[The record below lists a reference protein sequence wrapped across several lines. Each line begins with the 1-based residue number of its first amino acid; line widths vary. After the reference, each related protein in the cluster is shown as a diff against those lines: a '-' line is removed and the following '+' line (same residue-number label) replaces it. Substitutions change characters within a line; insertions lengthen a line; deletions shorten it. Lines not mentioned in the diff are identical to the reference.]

1 MNIFDKLIDKLK
13 ETPRTIVLP
22 DGPDQRVMDAAEKL
36 TKQNILKVILVGTQ
50 DEFDEAAKAHGL
62 RPFRL

>member
-22 DGPDQRVMDAAEKL
+22 DGPDKRVMDAAEKL

-50 DEFDEAAKAHGL
+50 DEFDEAAKS
-62 RPFRL
+62 